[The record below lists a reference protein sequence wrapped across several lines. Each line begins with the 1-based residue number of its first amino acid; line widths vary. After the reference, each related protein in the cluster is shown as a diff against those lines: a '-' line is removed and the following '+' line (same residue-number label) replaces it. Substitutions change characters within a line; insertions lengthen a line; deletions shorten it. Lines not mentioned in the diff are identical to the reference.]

1 MCGTVISNIFLRRYY
16 MGAGL
21 IQLVAYGIQ
30 DIFLTGD
37 PQITFFK
44 ILYRRH
50 TNFSIEPI
58 PQLFNTSNT
67 NNIRFGQK
75 ISCTLSR
82 TGDLVNK
89 VYLIVDLPIIPPFT
103 SRNCSKS
110 LLNFAW
116 ARKIG
121 YAIIKTVEIEIGG
134 QLIDR
139 QYGTWMYIWDE
150 LTNRGKYTGYDKMI
164 GNISE
169 LTDFSNGKDTYT
181 LYIPLQFWFCKYS
194 NLSLPIVS
202 LQYNEVK
209 INVELNEQE
218 NCYLLGP
225 TQSLVINTTL
235 SHFTPGEWIQQKVGT
250 NVAYGIF
257 MNYDLS
263 SNTLYYIR
271 ASDAPF
277 VSVNTTSFSST
288 VGFNVDIIRESYRI
302 YGLCSGY
309 SVLPADNSIEQNLK
323 INVPAL
329 DKLIIPNCYLDVE
342 YVYLD
347 VEERFRFINTAHEYL
362 IEQVQIGAIKAI
374 QFKNIQLNLSLNH
387 PCKAL
392 FWVAQLGTCANI
404 NDTFNFTNSPVRDS
418 NGKLCGKN
426 LVTAA
431 QLILNGVPRFAEQ
444 SGTYFNWI
452 HPYQYFPTNPEEGVN
467 VYSFGLGSTYQ
478 PAGTCNM
485 SKMDFI
491 SMKISFDP
499 TAITN
504 GGGSSNMIVYGLS
517 YNILRIINGLGGL
530 LFIT

>member
-1 MCGTVISNIFLRRYY
+1 

-30 DIFLTGD
+30 DIFITGD

-44 ILYRRH
+44 VMYRRH

-58 PQLFNTSNT
+58 PQFFNTSNT

-82 TGDLVNK
+82 TADLINK
-89 VYLIVDLPIIPPFT
+89 IYLVVDLPIIPAFT
-103 SRNCSKS
+103 SKNCSTS
-110 LLNFAW
+110 LTNFAW

-121 YAIIKTVEIEIGG
+121 YAILNTVEIEIGG

-150 LTNRGKYTGYDKMI
+150 LTNRGRYSGYKFMI
-164 GNISE
+164 GDIPE
-169 LTDFSNGKDTYT
+169 LTSFTNGKNTYT
-181 LYIPLQFWFCKYS
+181 LCIPLQFWFCKYS
-194 NLSLPIVS
+194 NLSLPIVA

-209 INVELNEQE
+209 INIEFSEQT

-225 TQSLVINTTL
+225 TQSINIMTPLV
-235 SHFTPGEWIQQKVGT
+235 HFTPGEWIQQTVGT

-257 MNYDLS
+257 TNYDIPS
-263 SNTLYYIR
+263 GTLYYIR
-271 ASDAPF
+271 ASDASF
-277 VSVNTTSFSST
+277 QSLNTTTISST
-288 VGFNVDIIRESYRI
+288 VGVNASQLRTNYTI

-309 SVLPADNSIEQNLK
+309 TVLPTDGVTEQTIT

-329 DKLIIPNCYLDVE
+329 EKLIIPNCYLDVE

-347 VEERFRFINTAHEYL
+347 VDERFRFINTAHEYL
-362 IEQVQIGAIKAI
+362 IEQVQIGAMKNI
-374 QFKNIQLNLSLNH
+374 QFKSIQINLTLNH
-387 PCKAL
+387 PCRAL
-392 FWVAQLGTCANI
+392 FWVAQLGTCVNV
-404 NDTFNFTNSPVRDS
+404 NDTFNFTNSVVRDL
-418 NGKLCGKN
+418 NTDKLCGTN
-426 LVTAA
+426 LVISS
-431 QLILNGVPRFAEQ
+431 QLILNSVPRFTVQ
-444 SGTYFNWI
+444 PGTYFNWI
-452 HPYQYFPTNPEEGVN
+452 QPYQYFQTNPEEGVN
-467 VYSFGLGSTYQ
+467 VYNFGLGTGQYQ

-491 SMKISFDP
+491 SLKSSFDP

-504 GGGSSNMIVYGLS
+504 GGSESNISVYALS

-530 LFIT
+530 LFSN